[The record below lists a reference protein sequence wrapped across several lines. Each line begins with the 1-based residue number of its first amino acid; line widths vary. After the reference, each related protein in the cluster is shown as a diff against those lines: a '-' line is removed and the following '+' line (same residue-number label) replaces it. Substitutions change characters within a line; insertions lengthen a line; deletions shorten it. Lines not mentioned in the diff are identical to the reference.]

1 MTAELEELEQEVLD
15 SQLLGADAP
24 PVTAPNV
31 PTSEPGMKNGSYFFF
46 LVTDLTLTNYFSTL

>member
-1 MTAELEELEQEVLD
+1 LTAELEELEQEVLD

-31 PTSEPGMKNGSYFFF
+31 PTSEPGMKFNES
-46 LVTDLTLTNYFSTL
+46 LISL

>member
-1 MTAELEELEQEVLD
+1 MNAELEELEQEVLD

-31 PTSEPGMKNGSYFFF
+31 PTSEPGMKFDEYFFF
-46 LVTDLTLTNYFSTL
+46 LVTGLALTNYF